1 MTKLQ
6 HCVVNELE
14 SCAESTPANLVDAMF
29 KFVRNETPCVNM
41 TVRKS
46 LYIECKCLFLFNWIF
61 CFNRQVHVSKP
72 RATLVTNC
80 RCLLSCWPL
89 LPP

>member
-6 HCVVNELE
+6 NCVVNELE

-41 TVRKS
+41 TV
-46 LYIECKCLFLFNWIF
+46 I
-61 CFNRQVHVSKP
+61 
-72 RATLVTNC
+72 
-80 RCLLSCWPL
+80 PL
-89 LPP
+89 INNNILIVFYKNVFHLAGQSTC